1 MPTPARSPRR
11 PLAAGLVMAPV
22 MGLVLV
28 AGALVAEADV
38 IHLQGGGRYR
48 GKIVKETPREV
59 TIETAA
65 GTVVVPRRDIAS
77 IEKEESIQQTFARR
91 EAELRGK
98 DDPDAHVAL
107 GRWARSNGLEAE
119 ARRCFE
125 RAIALDAYHREAR
138 EALGHRY
145 HQGRWYTEE
154 EYRRVVQGL
163 VEWDGQWVTPEERDR
178 YEQGFIKD
186 ADGNWVRPEDLAR
199 QAEEQRVARERSGDG
214 RGRPAAPGRD
224 GGAAAP
230 AGPKPQGGRFEPPP
244 PADDSGEDK
253 SWYQDNE
260 RVGDIASVTP
270 HESRYYRIR
279 TNVKPEYARRYGEM
293 MDRYY
298 ARFLKVFRELMPA
311 GTPPKSEI
319 LIYSSQREFMQAEGM
334 GQSVGG
340 FYNTG
345 NKRVTA
351 FHGLFGMTG
360 TTREVLAHEGTHQFQ
375 DIVLQGAFRNAP
387 IWILEGLAVFFE
399 SAYYD
404 GKEVIIGL
412 VPRDRLAVLKRGLEQ
427 NSLIPL
433 TDLIR
438 TPQQSF
444 TAYHYAHAWGL
455 IYMILYYGENKA
467 VRQRCQQWF
476 SDLFQLARR
485 GRVTAEMVEER
496 CGGREKFLELE
507 QRWKDWIRDL
517 PYDFDPRES

>member
-1 MPTPARSPRR
+1 MTTPARALPRVLR
-11 PLAAGLVMAPV
+11 GPIAI
-22 MGLVLV
+22 GLVLV
-28 AGALVAEADV
+28 FGALGAHADV
-38 IHLQGGGRYR
+38 IHLQDGGRYR
-48 GKIVKETPREV
+48 GTIVKETAREV
-59 TIETAA
+59 TIETLA
-65 GTVVVPRRDIAS
+65 GKVVVQRRDIAS
-77 IEKEESIQQTFARR
+77 IEKEESVQQAFARR
-91 EAELRGK
+91 EAEVRAK
-98 DDPDAHVAL
+98 SDPDVHVAL
-107 GRWARSNGLEAE
+107 GRWAKEKGLEAE

-163 VEWDGQWVTPEERDR
+163 VEWDGKWVTPEDRAR

-186 ADGNWVRPEDLAR
+186 ADGTWVRPEDLAR
-199 QAEEQRVARERSGDG
+199 RAEEERLRREQADQ
-214 RGRPAAPGRD
+214 
-224 GGAAAP
+224 AAAP
-230 AGPKPQGGRFEPPP
+230 ARDGGGAPAGPAPRPGRLEPPP
-244 PADDSGEDK
+244 PAADTPSEDK
-253 SWYQDNE
+253 AWYQDNE
-260 RVGDIASVTP
+260 RVGDIGAVTP
-270 HESRYYRIR
+270 HESRYYKIR

-298 ARFLKVFRELMPA
+298 GRFLKVFREMMPA

-319 LIYSSQREFMQAEGM
+319 LIYSSQREFMQLEGM

-345 NKRVTA
+345 SKRVTA

-360 TTREVLAHEGTHQFQ
+360 TTREVLAHEGTHQFE
-375 DIVLQGAFRNAP
+375 DIVLQGSFGNAP

-404 GKEVIIGL
+404 GKDVIIGL
-412 VPRDRLAVLKRGLEQ
+412 VPRDRLAVLKRGLAQ
-427 NSLIPL
+427 NNLIPFV
-433 TDLIR
+433 DLIR
-438 TPQQSF
+438 TPQPSF

-455 IYMILYYGENKA
+455 IYMILYYGESKT
-467 VRQRCQQWF
+467 VRQRCQAWF
-476 SDLFQLARR
+476 SELFQLSRR

-517 PYDFDPRES
+517 PYDFDPREG